1 MGDRQ
6 DTYKYQVRVG
16 KKVVH
21 MGITTDLERRVRE
34 HKREFPKGKIVQV
47 GRMTTRDLAMR
58 WEREKLNKYKIEPK
72 ELRSL
77 SQNTRSKLL
86 KHRDRIYKILDKR
99 G

>member
-1 MGDRQ
+1 MERR
-6 DTYKYQVRVG
+6 DTYKYQVKVG

-21 MGITTDLERRVRE
+21 MGITTDLERRARE
-34 HKREFPKGKIVQV
+34 HKREFPKGKVVQL
-47 GRMTTRDLAMR
+47 GRRTTRDAAMN

-86 KHRDRIYKILDKR
+86 KHRDRICKILDKR